1 MTPSLVVVFSFFS
14 FLSCFLSFLICF
26 LSSFDLEES
35 RSLSLLLD
43 DLRNPAAEAVEARAE
58 PIALKE
64 EVGPE
69 DVDEPFDDEAGL
81 GLELD

>member
-35 RSLSLLLD
+35 RSLSLFLD

>member
-1 MTPSLVVVFSFFS
+1 MTPSLVVVFS

-35 RSLSLLLD
+35 LSLSLFLD